1 MISQLKVLQRA
12 DTKANKF
19 DKEVWANELGPVLN
33 LWKKLN
39 QVNLHVSSLLEMD
52 VNIVWNQVEIILY
65 TCILFS
71 HCGK

>member
-1 MISQLKVLQRA
+1 MISQLKILQRS

-39 QVNLHVSSLLEMD
+39 QVRLDLLGGFLATSG
-52 VNIVWNQVEIILY
+52 QTLLGGSKR
-65 TCILFS
+65 C
-71 HCGK
+71 